1 MDPRADPGPPVSAGR
16 ATFVARRAELVARA
30 ATERES
36 LARQLAPVAA
46 LDAGLE
52 RVRIVKSEVAAAAMG
67 AGLGL
72 SALLMMLPVGRTPLV
87 RGGIAMLHLAGS
99 VRRLFAR
106 R

>member
-1 MDPRADPGPPVSAGR
+1 VSAAR
-16 ATFVARRAELVARA
+16 ETFAARRAVLQERA
-30 ATERES
+30 AAERAA
-36 LARQLAPVAA
+36 LARQLAPIAA
-46 LDAGLE
+46 LDSGLE
-52 RVRIVKSEVAAAAMG
+52 RVRIVKSELAAAAMG

-99 VRRLFAR
+99 VRRLCSR

>member
-1 MDPRADPGPPVSAGR
+1 VSSGGG
-16 ATFVARRAELVARA
+16 TFAARRVELVARA
-30 ATERES
+30 AAEREA
-36 LARQLAPVAA
+36 LARQLAPIAA
-46 LDAGLE
+46 LDSGLE
-52 RVRIVKSEVAAAAMG
+52 RVRIVKSELAAAAMG

-99 VRRLFAR
+99 VRRLFSR